1 MYAELKME
9 LEGEELNYKQSSNLQ
24 GVIMENID
32 EKYAEYL
39 HHCNLNPYSQ
49 CIFKKEEKT
58 IWKICTVTDE
68 AYEKIIMPMSK
79 IADFTIKNKKNTVY
93 ITKKEIKIKETSELL
108 KEFYETSGKKFIEIT
123 FQTPTA
129 FKQNGKYIFYPN
141 LHLLYQSLMNKY
153 SASSEIMEM
162 MDEETLLQL
171 EDNSEIVRYRLQSIP
186 FPMEGINIPGFI
198 GNIRIRFRGTNTMMR
213 YIRLLLRFGEYSGVG
228 IKTAMGMGAIR
239 ITSHE

>member
-79 IADFTIKNKKNTVY
+79 ITDFTIKNKKNTVY

-108 KEFYETSGKKFIEIT
+108 KEFYEASGKKFIEIT

-186 FPMEGINIPGFI
+186 FPMEGINIPGFV

>member
-239 ITSHE
+239 ITSRE

>member
-1 MYAELKME
+1 MYVELKME

-32 EKYAEYL
+32 ERYAEKL

-49 CIFKKEEKT
+49 CLLKEDGKT
-58 IWKICTVTDE
+58 IWKICTVNEE
-68 AYEKIIMPMSK
+68 AYEQMIIPLSK
-79 IADFTIKNKKNTVY
+79 LADFTIKNKKNTIY
-93 ITKKEIKIKETSELL
+93 ITKKEIRIKETAELL
-108 KEFYETSGKKFIEIT
+108 KEFYEISGKKFIDIM

-129 FKQNGKYIFYPN
+129 FKQNGKYIFYPE

-171 EDNSEIVRYRLQSIP
+171 EENSEIIRYRLQSIP
-186 FPMEGINIPGFI
+186 FPMEGINVPGFV
-198 GNIRIRFRGTNTMMR
+198 GTIRIRFRGTNTMMR

-228 IKTAMGMGAIR
+228 IKTAMGMGAIK
-239 ITSHE
+239 IISCE